1 MAWFDNIRLR
11 YKLYINFLLTG
22 GILLLAL
29 LFCLAQIR
37 SVGEKTELIA
47 SNALPSMQLVGE
59 ISQLRLRYR
68 VRSLEYL
75 LPGSAE
81 EKSKLEKSLNKL
93 AGEVE
98 ESFRKYEPM
107 IVSVKEREVFTAA
120 LTASQRYR
128 DVVNEAIVLAKA
140 GNEDAAQALRK
151 GKWVDTAN
159 HLRDQ
164 TDMLAKINREIA
176 DQASAEARS
185 GVNHAINAGWTALAS
200 GLIAALL
207 LAGLLAQRI
216 ELRLNGVVTAS
227 RRIAQG
233 DLRASLPVA
242 SKDEVGELIVSVDE
256 MQRALKSAIGDT
268 LENADAVLDSSSIL
282 NQTAQQIT
290 TASHAQSSAAQAIA
304 ANVEQLVV
312 SINHISDTTR
322 DAAKLAM
329 ASDDQAREG
338 DMAIRDLI
346 GQIGQVAEV
355 VRTAATQIGQLKNES
370 EKISHIVAVIKEI
383 ADQTNLL
390 ALNAAIEAARAGET
404 GRGFAVVADEVRK
417 LAERTAHSTGEI
429 SQMVA
434 AIQQSTTQVVAG
446 VDQGVKLVDSSVNL
460 AHKAGEAITSLRDM
474 AQNVSTFVRELDP
487 TLSEQSMASSD
498 VAVKIEQISGQ
509 AEQTSHTASETSAAA
524 AALNETAQRMQQIV
538 ARFQI

>member
-11 YKLYINFLLTG
+11 YKLVINFLLTG
-22 GILLLAL
+22 GVLVLAL
-29 LFCLAQIR
+29 LFSLAQTHE
-37 SVGEKTELIA
+37 VGEKTEVIA

-75 LPGSAE
+75 LPGTPE
-81 EKSKLEKSLNKL
+81 EKAKLEKSMNKL

-98 ESFRKYEPM
+98 ESFKKYQPLIASEQERK
-107 IVSVKEREVFTAA
+107 VFDEA

-128 DVVNEAIVLAKA
+128 DAVNAAVELVKA
-140 GNEDAAQALRK
+140 GDENGAQQLRK
-151 GKWVDTAN
+151 GKWVETAN
-159 HLRDQ
+159 YLRDQ
-164 TDMLAKINREIA
+164 TDLLVKINREIA
-176 DQASAEARS
+176 DQAATQASES
-185 GVNHAINAGWTALAS
+185 VHHATRATIIA
-200 GLIAALL
+200 LIAGTAVALL
-207 LAGLLAQRI
+207 LSWLLAQQI
-216 ELRLNGVVTAS
+216 EQRLNGVVKAA
-227 RRIAQG
+227 RQIAQG
-233 DLRASLPVA
+233 DLRATLPA
-242 SKDEVGELIVSVDE
+242 PSKDEVGRLIDSVND
-256 MQRALKSAIGDT
+256 MQQALKQAIGDT
-268 LENADAVLDSSSIL
+268 LHNADAVLDSSSIL
-282 NQTAQQIT
+282 NQTAQQINS
-290 TASHAQSSAAQAIA
+290 ASHTQSSAAQAIA
-304 ANVEQLVV
+304 ANVQQLVV

-322 DAAKLAM
+322 DAAKLAA

-346 GQIGQVAEV
+346 SQIGQVAEV
-355 VRTAATQIGQLKNES
+355 VRTAASQIGQLKNES

-429 SQMVA
+429 SHMVE
-434 AIQQSTTQVVAG
+434 AIQQSTTQVVSG
-446 VDQGVKLVDSSVNL
+446 VDQGVHLVDNSVAL
-460 AHKAGEAITSLRDM
+460 AHKAGDAITNLRDM
-474 AQNVSTFVRELDP
+474 AQNVSAFVRELDP

-498 VAVKIEQISGQ
+498 VAVKIEQISSQ
-509 AEQTSHTASETSAAA
+509 AEQTSHTANETSAAA
-524 AALNETAQRMQQIV
+524 AALNETAHRMQQVV